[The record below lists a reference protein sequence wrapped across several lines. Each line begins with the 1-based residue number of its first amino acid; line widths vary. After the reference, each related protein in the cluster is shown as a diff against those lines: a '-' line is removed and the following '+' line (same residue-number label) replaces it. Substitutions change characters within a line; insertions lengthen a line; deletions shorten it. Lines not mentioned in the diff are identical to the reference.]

1 MSVTVACEEVQRFF
15 LNSAES
21 DLSITIEPPKQAK
34 KRKWTPAGRTVPC
47 FAYSKK
53 STTEITT
60 VSVPFAYGVERLG
73 VGARHERSWYE
84 PIAKS
89 MAFSGDLYEE
99 QQAVVDESIAALN
112 RTGSVLVSA
121 YPGFGK
127 CLGRGTG
134 VLMFN
139 GVVKNVEDVCVG
151 DYLCGDDS
159 TPRLVASLARGREEM
174 VRVTSSTGESFV
186 CNRSHILS
194 LKLVDFYKIEE
205 IHRRFYLTFLDA
217 ATLCISEKTFS
228 EMRDCK
234 SYIENDLVDVL
245 DLSVDAFLALP
256 DDTRGKLFLFK
267 AAVNSFGS
275 CSLGLPC
282 VNPPPSASRRHQQY
296 TDLCRRYG
304 RHIDNCILF
313 RKPKPEDRDSIESL
327 GKLLFLARSL
337 GIYAMTGGSEFGSFE
352 EMYGGEYELVLCP
365 NRRPVF
371 TFTLEFL
378 AVDDYFGFTIDGRAS
393 NRRFL
398 LADFTVTHN
407 TVVFTKLASRISARV
422 FFTTCRPMLCDQAI
436 SSVRK
441 FLPDVATQFLYPDEK
456 KTSAVEADADVLAA
470 NAQNLPKLVERFPEL
485 RRRACVLVVDEAHL
499 LITEHLVQALLC
511 LQPRYVIALTA
522 TPYRYDELN
531 GAIPFFFGS
540 RVIQRTLHRHHSV
553 IVVDTGRV
561 PKPSLNVHGE
571 LNWTQMISDQAEDE
585 ARNDLIA
592 RIATHHASTRFLILC
607 KRTEQCRV
615 VATMLRTKGTSSTVF
630 TGAEK
635 TFDRSARVLVA
646 TIQKCGV
653 GFDYP
658 DLDGLLLAC
667 DVTQYFL
674 QILGRVFRRL
684 DVTPLVVDL
693 VDRHPVFQKHHR
705 ERRRVCEETGGD
717 FTLRSPAFYL

>member
-1 MSVTVACEEVQRFF
+1 
-15 LNSAES
+15 
-21 DLSITIEPPKQAK
+21 
-34 KRKWTPAGRTVPC
+34 
-47 FAYSKK
+47 
-53 STTEITT
+53 
-60 VSVPFAYGVERLG
+60 
-73 VGARHERSWYE
+73 
-84 PIAKS
+84 
-89 MAFSGDLYEE
+89 
-99 QQAVVDESIAALN
+99 
-112 RTGSVLVSA
+112 
-121 YPGFGK
+121 
-127 CLGRGTG
+127 
-134 VLMFN
+134 
-139 GVVKNVEDVCVG
+139 
-151 DYLCGDDS
+151 
-159 TPRLVASLARGREEM
+159 
-174 VRVTSSTGESFV
+174 
-186 CNRSHILS
+186 
-194 LKLVDFYKIEE
+194 
-205 IHRRFYLTFLDA
+205 
-217 ATLCISEKTFS
+217 
-228 EMRDCK
+228 MRDCK
-234 SYIENDLVDVL
+234 SYIENNLVDVV
-245 DLSVDAFLALP
+245 DLSIDAFLALP
-256 DDTRGKLFLFK
+256 DDIRGKLFLFK

-275 CSLGLPC
+275 FGSLSMLCG
-282 VNPPPSASRRHQQY
+282 VGAHTPPEIPASASRRHQQY

-304 RHIDNCILF
+304 RRIDSSILF
-313 RKPKPEDRDSIESL
+313 RKPKAADTDSIESL
-327 GKLLFLARSL
+327 RMLLFLARSL

-352 EMYGGEYELVLCP
+352 EMYGGECELVLCP

-371 TFTLEFL
+371 SFTLEFL
-378 AVDDYFGFTIDGRAS
+378 AVDDYFGFTIDDSAS

-407 TVVFTKLASRISARV
+407 TVVFTKLASRIGARV

-436 SSVRK
+436 SSVTK
-441 FLPDVATQFLYPDEK
+441 FLPGVAAQFLSPDEK
-456 KTSAVEADADVLAA
+456 KTGAVDVNADVLAA

-540 RVIQRTLHRHHSV
+540 RVIQRTLQRYHSV
-553 IVVDTGRV
+553 IVVDTERV
-561 PKPSLNVHGE
+561 PRPSLNVHGE

-585 ARNDLIA
+585 ARNELVA

-615 VATMLRTKGTSSTVF
+615 VATMLRAKGTSSTVF

-674 QILGRVFRRL
+674 QILGRVFRRP
-684 DVTPLVVDL
+684 DVAPLVVDL
-693 VDRHPVFQKHHR
+693 VDRHPVFQRHHR

-717 FTLRSPAFYL
+717 FTLRSLTFYL